1 MRAKKIMAGVL
12 LILLSGMATG
22 CGKTEIDVMENVE
35 VRFNGVDGYGT
46 AWIANE
52 YDWEDA
58 AAVAIG
64 GDDSE
69 DISLLGDMMK
79 IESAVSFELYPKEGL
94 SNGDEVTVKATADNE
109 KVKDY
114 KIKFK
119 AGEKKFTV
127 EGLKEV
133 EQTDLFDKV
142 EVQFQGI
149 APYITA
155 SVKYD
160 NPDSSIYVRYSID
173 INEGLSVGDTVTVTA
188 EFDSDSLLQNG
199 YAAGDDRKEY
209 VVPESDR
216 YVKQIAEIPEDT
228 IEKMNK
234 QFEDTMQAFVANNWD
249 ETATLESID
258 YIGGYLLTAKEGMNV
273 SEKNIFYGVY
283 KLRSAIPED
292 EFSYYMYCRYRNI
305 IILKDG
311 TCSVDLTDYKIP
323 SCTTLFWGEISGEGF
338 RKADKYT
345 YSGYEEIDSLFN
357 NCVTKNIEQYEYE
370 SSVTGE

>member
-1 MRAKKIMAGVL
+1 MRAKKIMAGAL
-12 LILLSGMATG
+12 LILLAGMATG

-35 VRFNGVDGYGT
+35 VKFNGVDGYGT

-58 AAVAIG
+58 AVGAIG

-133 EQTDLFDKV
+133 EQIDLFDRV

-173 INEGLSVGDTVTVTA
+173 KNEGLSVGDTVTVTA

-228 IEKMNK
+228 IEKMNR
-234 QFEDTMQAFVANNWD
+234 QFEDTLQASIANKWD
-249 ETATLESID
+249 ETETLKSID

-283 KLRSAIPED
+283 RLEAANPEG
-292 EFSYYMYCRYRNI
+292 EFSYYMYYRYRNI

-311 TCSVDLTDYKIP
+311 TCSVDLTDYQIP
-323 SCTTLFWGEISGEGF
+323 SYTSLFWGEISGEGF
-338 RKADKYT
+338 RKGERYT
-345 YSGYEEIDSLFN
+345 YPGYEELDSLFN
-357 NCVTKNIEQYEYE
+357 NCVTKNIEKYEYE